1 MSILKNLL
9 IVLTLCSCEV
19 SFFPEKIMQKPNN
32 NENQTIELLIDYIQE
47 CPNNHRGYNYIS
59 SKLISLNK
67 VCYYN

>member
-32 NENQTIELLIDYIQE
+32 NANKTIEFMIDYTQK